1 MEIRQIKHYLKRTGP
16 EEFVIG
22 ENVLDPL
29 VWVSGH
35 NVIVDG
41 VYTQY
46 ISGAEAWGW
55 GGPSEFGFASSGN
68 LFATGK
74 DLYVLHKNLSGEL
87 FQTGQNLYALHKN
100 LSGELFQTGQN
111 LQNGILLLSGELN
124 KTGENLQ
131 NYISLLSGELNATG
145 QLLSARIDAIDPN
158 VGTPDH
164 DHEGYVTHQEAI
176 AYSIIFG

>member
-41 VYTQY
+41 VYTEY

-68 LFATGK
+68 LFTTGK
-74 DLYVLHKNLSGEL
+74 NLYALHENLSGEL
-87 FQTGQNLYALHKN
+87 FQTGQNLN
-100 LSGELFQTGQN
+100 D
-111 LQNGILLLSGELN
+111 GIFLLSGELN
-124 KTGENLQ
+124 KTGQDLSH
-131 NYISLLSGELNATG
+131 YISLLSGELNATG
-145 QLLSARIDAIDPN
+145 QLLSQRIDLIDPSA
-158 VGTPDH
+158 GQ
-164 DHEGYVTHQEAI
+164 GYVTHPEAV
-176 AYSIIFG
+176 AYAIIFG

>member
-68 LFATGK
+68 LFVTGK
-74 DLYVLHKNLSGEL
+74 DLYV
-87 FQTGQNLYALHKN
+87 LHKN

>member
-74 DLYVLHKNLSGEL
+74 DLYVLHE
-87 FQTGQNLYALHKN
+87 N

-145 QLLSARIDAIDPN
+145 QLLSARIDAIDPS